1 VAISP
6 NSSAGSSK
14 SGLLEHGFLRVKCD
28 GCRHEHLVA
37 FSCKRRG
44 LLRASCPSPF
54 GPACGCSK
62 SLPAI
67 LSARVAGR
75 GGWSNRP
82 PTWSI
87 TCFRKCRYASAG

>member
-1 VAISP
+1 
-6 NSSAGSSK
+6 
-14 SGLLEHGFLRVKCD
+14 
-28 GCRHEHLVA
+28 LVA

-67 LSARVAGR
+67 LSARVAGC

-87 TCFRKCRYASAG
+87 TCFRKCRFGQDFGCQRIVQSSQLRQQYLPESSIMWFIRPIHQP